1 MNGCETGWKKTLERD
16 GGGRRRGGEGG
27 GERGRGKGEG
37 GEGNKEAGLERVVSV
52 WTSQAQVEKQLWT
65 MEGFNNLLSSLTF
78 CTAST
83 SALRTSS
90 MDATNGRSFLSV
102 CVCGRK

>member
-1 MNGCETGWKKTLERD
+1 MGARLGGRRLWRET

-52 WTSQAQVEKQLWT
+52 WTSQVQVEKQLWT

-83 SALRTSS
+83 SALRMSS

-102 CVCGRK
+102 CVVW